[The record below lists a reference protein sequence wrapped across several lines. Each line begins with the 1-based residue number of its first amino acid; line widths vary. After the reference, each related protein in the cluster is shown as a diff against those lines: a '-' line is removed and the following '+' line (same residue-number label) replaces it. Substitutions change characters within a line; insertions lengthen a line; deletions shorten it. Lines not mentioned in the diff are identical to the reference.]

1 MLLLGRRE
9 ALFEASRAVVSDLF
23 LLFTKVKHVANGA
36 TRCETATQLLLPQ
49 LLLVLL
55 LVLLGEAKDVAC
67 R

>member
-1 MLLLGRRE
+1 V
-9 ALFEASRAVVSDLF
+9 FQVPRAVPFLF
-23 LLFTKVKHVANGA
+23 FLTKVKHVADGA
-36 TRCETATQLLLPQ
+36 TRCDTPTWLPQ